1 LTIDSQSRVT
11 ETTYTTVN
19 AATGGPVIVE
29 KQPRRLG
36 FGQKLSKWDVKVSPY
51 LYISPFFISFAIFG
65 LFPIFYNIYVA
76 TQQFMDF
83 RSGGQG
89 FIGLQNFQWV
99 LSQPRFW
106 NALVNTF
113 SIWLLSAIPQLIL
126 ALLIAAVLD
135 QNLRA
140 KTFWRMAVLVPYV
153 VLPIATSMIFAQLL
167 GERGLIVP
175 LLGPGGAFG
184 DQGIFGL
191 NPQGNPWN
199 NPFFQ
204 SRFISHIA
212 IATMVNFRWTGY
224 NALIFLAAMQAVPRE
239 LYEAAV
245 VDGASRLRQFF
256 SVTIPSIRPT
266 MIFVILTMT
275 IGGLQVFDE
284 VVLFDQ
290 TGSGG
295 SDRQFETVVL
305 YLFNLS
311 FGNPGS
317 QQLGRGAAL
326 AWIFAIIILIFSL
339 INFLATRAIAGSGP
353 KNAKI
358 SSSVARQ
365 ATADRRAAYEQE
377 LANRGADWDPHT
389 LNYGGTYNGTGLDDS
404 ILANDPVLA
413 PSAGERYL
421 ASDVGEDGDPSGMK
435 YRDVLTDE
443 SPAEFFE
450 RNSMDY

>member
-1 LTIDSQSRVT
+1 MAIDAQSQVT
-11 ETTYTTVN
+11 TKTYSTVSSP
-19 AATGGPVIVE
+19 AGGPPVVG
-29 KQPRRLG
+29 PRARRVG
-36 FGQKLSKWDVKVSPY
+36 FTQNLSKWDVKVSPY

-76 TQQFMDF
+76 TQQFNDF

-89 FIGLQNFQWV
+89 FIGMQNFVWV
-99 LSQPRFW
+99 LSQQRFW

-126 ALLIAAVLD
+126 ALIIAAVLD

-140 KTFWRMAVLVPYV
+140 KTFWRMAVLIPYV

-167 GERGLIVP
+167 GERGLVVP
-175 LLGPGGAFG
+175 LLGAGGIAG
-184 DQGIFGL
+184 DAGIFGT
-191 NPQGNPWN
+191 NPMGNPWN

-204 SRFISHIA
+204 SRIWSHVA

-284 VVLFDQ
+284 VVLFDP

-326 AWIFAIIILIFSL
+326 AWIFAIVILIFSL
-339 INFLATRAIAGSGP
+339 INFLLTRAIAGSGP
-353 KNAKI
+353 KKAAKI
-358 SSSVARQ
+358 SGSVAKQ
-365 ATADRRAAYEQE
+365 ATAGRRAHFQQ
-377 LANRGADWDPHT
+377 LMANRGADWDPAS
-389 LNYGGTYNGTGLDDS
+389 LNYDPDYDPQF
-404 ILANDPVLA
+404 NDPALA
-413 PSAGERYL
+413 PSAGDRYL
-421 ASDVGEDGDPSGMK
+421 YSDVGEDGDPSGMRA
-435 YRDVLTDE
+435 RDILTDE

>member
-1 LTIDSQSRVT
+1 MSIDAPSRAT
-11 ETTYTTVN
+11 ETYYETS
-19 AATGGPVIVE
+19 GPGIPDGSGRT
-29 KQPRRLG
+29 PRRVGLTQRSG
-36 FGQKLSKWDVKVSPY
+36 KFDVKVSPY

-65 LFPIFYNIYVA
+65 IFPILYNVYIAIHQVS
-76 TQQFMDF
+76 DF
-83 RSGGQG
+83 RSLTNPDIPTLFVGWA
-89 FIGLQNFQWV
+89 NFTWV
-99 LSQPRFW
+99 LEQPRFW
-106 NALVNTF
+106 NALGNTF
-113 SIWLLSAIPQLIL
+113 SIWLLSAIPQLLL

-153 VLPIATSMIFAQLL
+153 VLPIATAMIFAELL
-167 GERGLIVP
+167 GQRGVIVP
-175 LLGPGGAFG
+175 FLGPGGWFG
-184 DQGIFGL
+184 EVGLFGL

-204 SRFISHIA
+204 SRFWSHIA

-284 VVLFDQ
+284 VVMFDT

-295 SDRQFETVVL
+295 ASRQFETMVL
-305 YLFNLS
+305 YMFNLG
-311 FGNPGS
+311 FGNWQN
-317 QQLGRGAAL
+317 QQLGRAAAV
-326 AWIFAIIILIFSL
+326 AWVFALIILLVGL
-339 INFLATRAIAGSGP
+339 INFFLTRAISSAGP
-353 KNAKI
+353 KQSKV
-358 SSSVARQ
+358 SSSVAKR
-365 ATADRRAAYEQE
+365 AVADRRAYFNGVMSNR
-377 LANRGADWDPHT
+377 ANGLDETTDLTPVACSSLD
-389 LNYGGTYNGTGLDDS
+389 NYGNPASLTPADYVTG
-404 ILANDPVLA
+404 
-413 PSAGERYL
+413 
-421 ASDVGEDGDPSGMK
+421 
-435 YRDVLTDE
+435 E

-450 RNSMDY
+450 QHNADY